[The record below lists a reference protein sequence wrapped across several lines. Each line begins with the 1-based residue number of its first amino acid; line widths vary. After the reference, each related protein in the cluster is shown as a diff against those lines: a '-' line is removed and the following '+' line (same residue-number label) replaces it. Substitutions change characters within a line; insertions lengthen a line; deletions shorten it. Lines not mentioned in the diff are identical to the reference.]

1 MANVFVILDG
11 RLIEEVT
18 QNGVCFLT
26 APTPPENDNSTKIAT
41 TEWIKENVS
50 SSTAIKAVSQN
61 FTIDMNARK
70 IYLNESGGTWLVDG
84 SVMKTETTRRLNASG
99 SWVSCAGGAQ
109 IFPSGTEFK
118 DGSRFAPTG
127 TFINAAAFR
136 IA

>member
-1 MANVFVILDG
+1 MVNVFVMLDG
-11 RLIEEVT
+11 RLIGEVT
-18 QNGVCFLT
+18 QNGKCFST
-26 APTPPENDNSTKIAT
+26 TPTPPENDNSTKIAT

-61 FTIDMNARK
+61 FTIDMNAQK

-84 SVMKTETTRRLNASG
+84 AVTKTEEIRRLSASG

-109 IFPSGTEFK
+109 IFPSGTEFE
-118 DGSRFAPTG
+118 DSSRYFPTG
-127 TFINAAAFR
+127 TFINAVAFR